1 MRQLADI
8 AGRENWGPPMRT
20 YLIYAVW
27 TFLAGAGI
35 PLIGVLN
42 SGLARGVGNP
52 FAATAIMFAIA
63 MAAAFALTLSFYGA
77 PPAGGLK
84 SVPLLSYGAGL
95 LIGFYALSA
104 TVIIPRF
111 GAASF
116 VAFILIA
123 QLLTSAVI
131 DQFGLFGM
139 DKRPV
144 DISRLIGLA
153 VIATGI
159 AIMEIGNLR
168 AAQS

>member
-1 MRQLADI
+1 MRSYIVLA
-8 AGRENWGPPMRT
+8 A
-20 YLIYAVW
+20 W
-27 TFLAGAGI
+27 TLLAGAGI

-42 SGLARGVGNP
+42 SGIARSVGNP

-63 MAAAFALTLSFYGA
+63 LVGALGVTLALYGHPTIAQLGSA
-77 PPAGGLK
+77 PP
-84 SVPLLSYGAGL
+84 VSYTAGL

-123 QLLTSAVI
+123 QLLTSAAV

-139 DKRPV
+139 TRRPI
-144 DISRLIGLA
+144 DTTRLLGLT
-153 VIATGI
+153 VIVLGI
-159 AIMEIGNLR
+159 VIMETGNLR
-168 AAQS
+168 DANR